1 MKSFVCMFE
10 IGKEEKGGGEG
21 KGGGGG
27 LAFINSVQYVYKFD
41 QQSWVLFK
49 LLFCL
54 SSLIFIS
61 LTHQN
66 HTTLR
71 THRKHNVILNLPFLK

>member
-21 KGGGGG
+21 RGGGF
-27 LAFINSVQYVYKFD
+27 AFINSVQYVYKFD
-41 QQSWVLFK
+41 QQSRVLFK

-54 SSLIFIS
+54 SSLSHWHIKII
-61 LTHQN
+61 LLYV
-66 HTTLR
+66 HTKSTMS
-71 THRKHNVILNLPFLK
+71 F